1 MLGEMAPRLATLRPN
16 QSSYTGMQNQNGS
29 FDNIGLVNTRDEL
42 RLAFA
47 GPLEDGVGQSYSTH
61 LHPSKR
67 LGGCRCGSLESP
79 SLVFAGAIRNE
90 SNRSPHGF
98 PF

>member
-1 MLGEMAPRLATLRPN
+1 MLGEMAPRLATLALVKAAIR
-16 QSSYTGMQNQNGS
+16 GCRIRNGS
-29 FDNIGLVNTRDEL
+29 FDNIGLVNTQDEL